1 MLPEMFSCIFR
12 NSRTVLVCCLL
23 SLGPLVASATE
34 AEETASQV
42 SDRDKFK
49 LAVKELRTG
58 VGPRYQSLRR
68 ELDHY
73 PLAVYLDALAIEG
86 NLHYGKPEE
95 VTAFLHTA
103 GTSPVAMRTLR
114 SFVRHKIE
122 DRRWDSVVAV
132 TQSLTLNTE
141 LTCHRAH
148 ALLMEGETAEATL
161 LLNEVWAVGQS
172 QIKACDPAFKTW
184 YRKSGPTDDVV
195 WKRALKAAD
204 ARNSTLLRYL
214 KRFASP
220 ELKPSLDDLGEIYR
234 RPDRVTQKTRGS
246 LSRQRDIAHVGVK
259 GLARVNPKRALDAM
273 QALSKRF
280 DFDATQQ
287 TVMNSLIVR
296 HSLFAKSAAPLDW
309 VTSRLAELR
318 DDELTEIYLRSTIAE
333 ADWLSFRTGYE
344 WLSASRQ
351 TSDEWRYWRVMAAAP
366 GEAERS
372 KSELNALAQG
382 RGFHAY
388 LAAEILSLPPSL
400 APDEIVASPLANNS
414 DVVRVRELI
423 AVGMTWEASS
433 EFRAAL
439 DDPAVALSLAELA
452 AESGWHSLA
461 VEAAAAAQAWGR
473 VDLRFPVVYESEF
486 VNASAESGLDVE
498 ELFAVARRESAMAP
512 DAVSEVGA
520 RGLMQLMPSTARLT
534 AQKHNYHYSRSRL
547 MRPGYNTAVGALYYA
562 DLIKQYD
569 GNRVLALAAYNAGP
583 NRVRRWSEGTMS
595 VARWVDTIPFKETRE
610 YVRAVLAYNVIY
622 RLKAGKPAEML
633 SESER
638 DYLY

>member
-23 SLGPLVASATE
+23 SLGPLVAGATE
-34 AEETASQV
+34 AEEAPSQI

-58 VGPRYQSLRR
+58 AGPRYQSLRR
-68 ELDHY
+68 ALDHY
-73 PLAVYLDALAIEG
+73 PLALYLDALVIEG
-86 NLHYGKPEE
+86 NLHYGKPQN
-95 VTAFLHTA
+95 VTAFLQTA
-103 GTSPVAMRTLR
+103 GKSPIAMRTLR
-114 SFVRHKIE
+114 SFVRHKID
-122 DRRWDSVVAV
+122 DRRWGAVVEV
-132 TQSLTLNTE
+132 TEGLTLSTE
-141 LTCHRAH
+141 LICHRAH
-148 ALLMEGETAEATL
+148 ALLMRGEIAEATA
-161 LLNEVWAVGQS
+161 LLNRVWTVGKS

-184 YRKSGPTDDVV
+184 YRKSGPSDDVV
-195 WKRALKAAD
+195 WSRALKAAD

-214 KRFASP
+214 NRFASA

-234 RPDRVTQKTRGS
+234 RPDRVTRKSRGS
-246 LSRQRDIAHVGVK
+246 LTRQRDIAHMGVK
-259 GLARVNPKRALDAM
+259 RLAKVNPKRALDAM

-280 DFDATQQ
+280 EFDAAQQ
-287 TVMNSLIVR
+287 TAMNGLIVR
-296 HSLFAKSAAPLDW
+296 HSLFAKSAAPWNW

-318 DDELTEIYLRSTIAE
+318 DDELTEIYLRSTIAK
-333 ADWLSFRTGYE
+333 ADWPSFRTGYE

-372 KSELNALAQG
+372 EAELNALAAG

-400 APDEIVASPLANNS
+400 ARDEIVASPAS
-414 DVVRVRELI
+414 SSSTVARVRELI
-423 AVGMTWEASS
+423 AVGMTWEARS

-439 DDPAVALSLAELA
+439 DDPAVALSLAKLA
-452 AESGWHSLA
+452 AESEWHSLA
-461 VEAAAAAQAWGR
+461 IEAAAAAQAWGL
-473 VDLRFPVVYESEF
+473 VDVRFPVVYESEF
-486 VNASAESGLDVE
+486 ANASVESGLDIE
-498 ELFAVARRESAMAP
+498 ELFAVARRESAMAS
-512 DAVSEVGA
+512 DAISAVGA

-534 AQKHNYHYSRSRL
+534 ARKHNYRYSRSRL

-562 DLIKQYD
+562 DLINKYD

-583 NRVRRWSEGTMS
+583 NRVRRWSEGNMS

-622 RLKAGKPAEML
+622 RLKSGKPAEML